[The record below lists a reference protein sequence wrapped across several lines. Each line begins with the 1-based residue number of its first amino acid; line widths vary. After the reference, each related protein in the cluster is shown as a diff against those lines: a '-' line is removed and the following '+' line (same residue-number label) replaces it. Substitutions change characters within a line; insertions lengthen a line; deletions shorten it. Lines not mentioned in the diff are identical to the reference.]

1 MLPTTSS
8 DETNPGVEKPANDVS
23 CTEAGRGMNVLSV
36 FGLGMRLTRARIDPG
51 KALLPS
57 SESLRPLGLKV
68 SGFEWRRGTDHLLT
82 IQHSSCFVS
91 LRSAVR
97 RCDDQAELFAP
108 CRCDHRQEKYT
119 SIEAPCFRHEM
130 PLPVRHQ

>member
-23 CTEAGRGMNVLSV
+23 CTEAGRGMNVLSF

-51 KALLPS
+51 NALLPS

-68 SGFEWRRGTDHLLT
+68 SGFEWRRRTAHLLT
-82 IQHSSCFVS
+82 IQHSSGFVS
-91 LRSAVR
+91 LRCADLR
-97 RCDDQAELFAP
+97 GDYQAKHFL
-108 CRCDHRQEKYT
+108 
-119 SIEAPCFRHEM
+119 
-130 PLPVRHQ
+130 